1 MQSHTYN
8 VIYGSPYKMR
18 NPIGKY
24 IHFDGGIKP
33 FYHTSMTTP
42 CFKTPPPQK
51 TFPHKFGYGLNCSL
65 VNIKIAARCI
75 MFIPPSTWED
85 HKLSPIPD
93 PHLMVLSEN
102 HFGNLQTIS
111 WLIIISLVK
120 LRIIQCGASQ
130 VCLLFFFHGK

>member
-1 MQSHTYN
+1 
-8 VIYGSPYKMR
+8 MR

-75 MFIPPSTWED
+75 MFIPPST
-85 HKLSPIPD
+85 
-93 PHLMVLSEN
+93 
-102 HFGNLQTIS
+102 
-111 WLIIISLVK
+111 
-120 LRIIQCGASQ
+120 
-130 VCLLFFFHGK
+130 